1 MMVRTA
7 QIRGVIRLKVAI
19 TIVLAVVLLLIL
31 GQSAA
36 IASGVGGLIAI
47 FGSVLYAVI
56 AYGSIGGVKFAPA
69 AEIMRRHFAAEMA
82 KLCMTLL
89 AFAALFVLYRQA
101 DWLWVFVGYL
111 AAASAYWFGLL
122 IQFDGKK

>member
-1 MMVRTA
+1 MVRTA

-19 TIVLAVVLLLIL
+19 TVVLAVALLLIL
-31 GQSAA
+31 GQKAA
-36 IASGVGGLIAI
+36 IASGLGGLIAI
-47 FGSVLYAVI
+47 LGSVLYATI
-56 AYGSIGGVKFAPA
+56 AYSGKFAPA

>member
-1 MMVRTA
+1 MVRTA

-19 TIVLAVVLLLIL
+19 TVVLAVALLLIL
-31 GQSAA
+31 GQKAA
-36 IASGVGGLIAI
+36 IASGLGGLIAI
-47 FGSVLYAVI
+47 FGSVLYVTI
-56 AYGSIGGVKFAPA
+56 AYSVKFAPA

-89 AFAALFVLYRQA
+89 AFAALFVLYQQA

>member
-19 TIVLAVVLLLIL
+19 TVVLAVALLLIL
-31 GQSAA
+31 GQKAA
-36 IASGVGGLIAI
+36 IASGLGGLIAI
-47 FGSVLYAVI
+47 LGSVLYATI
-56 AYGSIGGVKFAPA
+56 AYSVKFAPA

>member
-19 TIVLAVVLLLIL
+19 TVVLAVALLVIL
-31 GQSAA
+31 GQKAA
-36 IASGVGGLIAI
+36 IASGLGGLVAI
-47 FGSVLYAVI
+47 LGSVLYATI
-56 AYGSIGGVKFAPA
+56 AYSVKFAPP

-82 KLCMTLL
+82 KLCMTL
-89 AFAALFVLYRQA
+89 AVFAGVFVLYRQVE
-101 DWLWVFVGYL
+101 WLWVFIGYL

-122 IQFDGKK
+122 IHRR

>member
-1 MMVRTA
+1 MVRTA

-19 TIVLAVVLLLIL
+19 SVVLAVVLLFTL

-36 IASGVGGLIAI
+36 IASGLGGLIAI
-47 FGSVLYAVI
+47 LGSVLYAAI
-56 AYGSIGGVKFAPA
+56 AYSIKFAAA

-89 AFAALFVLYRQA
+89 SFAALFVLYRQA
-101 DWLWVFVGYL
+101 DWLWVFAGYL

>member
-1 MMVRTA
+1 M
-7 QIRGVIRLKVAI
+7 QVAI
-19 TIVLAVVLLLIL
+19 TVVLAVALLLIL
-31 GQSAA
+31 GRSAA
-36 IASGVGGLIAI
+36 IASGLGGVIAV

-56 AYGSIGGVKFAPA
+56 AYGAIGGLKFAPP

-82 KLCMTLL
+82 KLCVTLL
-89 AFAALFVLYRQA
+89 SFAALFVLYRQA
-101 DWLWVFVGYL
+101 AWLWVFVGYL